1 MMTDCHSHI
10 LPEMD
15 DGSDSIEMSCSMLE
29 LLRQQGTTV
38 EFIPF

>member
-15 DGSDSIEMSCSMLE
+15 DGSDSIEMSCS
-29 LLRQQGTTV
+29 RSWA
-38 EFIPF
+38 